1 MGAVLNPE
9 QRQIAA
15 KDFLFFAQFFMVA
28 DYRVASTNF
37 WRNFAQP
44 SLERL
49 WSFLGHGDLEESV

>member
-1 MGAVLNPE
+1 MMGAVLNPE

-37 WRNFAQP
+37 WRNSAQP
-44 SLERL
+44 SLE
-49 WSFLGHGDLEESV
+49 GYHGYL